1 MPGRSTVL
9 AAVPLAGSRTRCA
22 CPCPFRLCCRGL
34 GGSRRTDGT
43 VAGAYAGRFH
53 GILRA
58 GLSGARRVTAGIAPG
73 SPWAALHPS
82 TTRRASTDA
91 RARTPTCADLG
102 TLHRGLRTR
111 LSGARRV
118 TAGIAPGSPWATP
131 HPSTARRSG
140 AASRARPPRLGQHR
154 SDGHAAREQ
163 GNSEGLCKSPKHRE
177 SPWVSERRSHIASAY
192 MGVWARPWG
201 HGPVAIRLLQ
211 LV

>member
-1 MPGRSTVL
+1 MPVRVLAARPSWAGSGQPIGPRLDGATAMVAPRGGGLAASLPGRLTVL

-22 CPCPFRLCCRGL
+22 CPRPFRLCCRGL

-58 GLSGARRVTAGIAPG
+58 GLSRARRVTAGIAPG
-73 SPWAALHPS
+73 SPWAAL
-82 TTRRASTDA
+82 
-91 RARTPTCADLG
+91 
-102 TLHRGLRTR
+102 
-111 LSGARRV
+111 
-118 TAGIAPGSPWATP
+118 